1 MSDRL
6 LVGTRKGLFTVDKQS
21 TRWTLREPAFLVDP
35 VTAVLARLGG
45 NTIHA
50 ALNLGHCGVKMR
62 RSRDAGK
69 TWEEQAAPAYPP
81 QPENA
86 PGPAWKLV
94 QVWVLEAGGAR
105 NVRPWTVV
113 DRMPGMGIHEVGVA
127 RMGVS
132 AKTSVLNQFQQTHDI
147 KNLFVMDGAGF
158 TSSACQNPTLTIMAL
173 AVRSCDFLLN
183 EMKRG
188 VL

>member
-1 MSDRL
+1 MALDRDVVDVFGIPVLRIRMSW
-6 LVGTRKGLFTVDKQS
+6 S
-21 TRWTLREPAFLVDP
+21 ANE
-35 VTAVLARLGG
+35 
-45 NTIHA
+45 A
-50 ALNLGHCGVKMR
+50 AMIADMA
-62 RSRDAGK
+62 SS
-69 TWEEQAAPAYPP
+69 AA
-81 QPENA
+81 EM
-86 PGPAWKLV
+86 
-94 QVWVLEAGGAR
+94 LEAAGAR
-105 NVRPWTVV
+105 NVRPWTVT

-127 RMGVS
+127 RMGAS

-173 AVRSCDFLLN
+173 AVRSCDFLMN